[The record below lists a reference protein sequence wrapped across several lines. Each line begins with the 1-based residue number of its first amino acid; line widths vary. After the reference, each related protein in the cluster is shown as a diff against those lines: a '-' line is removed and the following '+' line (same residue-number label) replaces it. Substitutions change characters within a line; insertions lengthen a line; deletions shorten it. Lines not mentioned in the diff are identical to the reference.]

1 MEISRYIVLYNQNLN
16 YINFDIFLI
25 YNNCYTTYTS

>member
-1 MEISRYIVLYNQNLN
+1 MEISRYIVLYNKDLN

-25 YNNCYTTYTS
+25 YHNCNTTYTS